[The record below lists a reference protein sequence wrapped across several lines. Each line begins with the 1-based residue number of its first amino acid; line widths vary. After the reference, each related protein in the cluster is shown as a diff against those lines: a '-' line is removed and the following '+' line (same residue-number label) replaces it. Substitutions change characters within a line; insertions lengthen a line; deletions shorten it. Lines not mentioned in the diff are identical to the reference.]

1 MDQPGL
7 TAADEELRARVQ
19 ALHDNVHD
27 ALESQFSEA
36 FSDLVQLRSI
46 LGDATGKL
54 SQAFGTMVRQAREQ
68 ERQAKELQQ
77 QVGVDAAAGVVKLA
91 GEITSGAMLV
101 VQALQFEDMANQ
113 LLQHVDKKIAWLQN
127 FATDASILRASVI
140 NDVVG
145 MSMADFAVIEGR
157 VQALREQLQS
167 SRKAVQQES
176 LDEGEIELF

>member
-1 MDQPGL
+1 MQL
-7 TAADEELRARVQ
+7 
-19 ALHDNVHD
+19 LHDSVQD

-54 SQAFGTMVRQAREQ
+54 AQAFGTMVRQAREQ
-68 ERQAKELQQ
+68 ERQALELQR
-77 QVGVDAAAGVVKLA
+77 QVGADAAAGVVKLA
-91 GEITSGAMLV
+91 GEISRDAMLV

-127 FATDASILRASVI
+127 FAIDASILRASVI

-145 MSMADFAVIEGR
+145 MTTADFEQIEER
-157 VQALREQLQS
+157 VRQLREQLQS
-167 SRKAVQQES
+167 SRKAVLQES
-176 LDEGEIELF
+176 LDEGDIELF